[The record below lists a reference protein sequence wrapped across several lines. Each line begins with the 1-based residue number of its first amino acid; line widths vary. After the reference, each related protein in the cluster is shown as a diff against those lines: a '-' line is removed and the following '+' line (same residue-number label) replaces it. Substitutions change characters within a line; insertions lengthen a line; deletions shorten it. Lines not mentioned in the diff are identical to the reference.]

1 MDVVRMVC
9 HRRRVPK
16 IGAVRNQNALRVCLD
31 AAQTRSLHLRA
42 TTLKVA
48 QWRPLRWLDV
58 SLANTVV
65 VLMELPK
72 PRDLIIRDAREL
84 RNPKKR
90 SPWNSLR
97 KYLRQLDAQN
107 RLTDVVRIMLRR
119 QPDRMRRDALHAPR
133 NRLDAVQM
141 EKHRLMV
148 GIGKDAA
155 WRRLT
160 DAVQITSTQP
170 EVQVWKAADVSIHRT
185 DVVQIT
191 RRRLEDMTMWVAV
204 ANTLNLVVVQTRKLM
219 PRDLTLPDVR
229 ATRSNSDVARM
240 ELPPPRD
247 HITMDVIART
257 VSSSVARM
265 DKHLPRDLT
274 LRVAHVLPA
283 SMDVVRTESTK
294 PKEANLKVANSFP
307 NRHRR
312 HAY

>member
-1 MDVVRMVC
+1 MRDV
-9 HRRRVPK
+9 
-16 IGAVRNQNALRVCLD
+16 
-31 AAQTRSLHLRA
+31 
-42 TTLKVA
+42 

-72 PRDLIIRDAREL
+72 PRDLIIRDVREL

-107 RLTDVVRIMLRR
+107 RFTDVVRIMLRR

-141 EKHRLMV
+141 EKRQLMV
-148 GIGKDAA
+148 GIGKVAA

-160 DAVQITSTQP
+160 DAVQITSTLR
-170 EVQVWKAADVSIHRT
+170 EARAWKVADVSIHRT
-185 DVVQIT
+185 DAVQII
-191 RRRLEDMTMWVAV
+191 RLRLEDMTTWVAV
-204 ANTLNLVVVQTRKLM
+204 ASMLNSVVVRIRKLM
-219 PRDLTLPDVR
+219 LRVLTLPDVHV
-229 ATRSNSDVARM
+229 TRSNSDAVRM

-257 VSSSVARM
+257 VSTSVARM

-274 LRVAHVLPA
+274 LRVAHALPA
-283 SMDVVRTESTK
+283 NTDVVRTESTK
-294 PKEANLKVANSFP
+294 P
-307 NRHRR
+307 
-312 HAY
+312 